1 MFVHQP
7 YTYLF
12 QLITQTNIF
21 NFDLHFYVSFHL
33 IFILYFSFISI
44 LYYNYC
50 FILLYNVSLF

>member
-1 MFVHQP
+1 MLVHQP

-12 QLITQTNIF
+12 QLITQANICH
-21 NFDLHFYVSFHL
+21 FDLHFYVSFHL
-33 IFILYFSFISI
+33 IFILIQLISI